1 MLGAA
6 GLSWPPNPLMW
17 GWDGWAEFHMLLTS
31 LIKLKYVG
39 LTLLCVWTQE
49 FVPSVAAFCG
59 DVLSTYCLKE
69 EGNEQHQSKNLRIS
83 SEMLLKDHLSLSLSP
98 VLSLVPSF
106 NDAVWVTGS
115 SDCSQFAVGLCC
127 SPRFCH
133 ALISSINLPL
143 RHWKSQRQQDLKR
156 ETSLFFH
163 SAGTEKHLFKAVQW
177 YRCSPNSSWPSWNS
191 EEGEVGSTTLIY
203 WICYN

>member
-1 MLGAA
+1 
-6 GLSWPPNPLMW
+6 
-17 GWDGWAEFHMLLTS
+17 MLLTS

-106 NDAVWVTGS
+106 NDAV
-115 SDCSQFAVGLCC
+115 
-127 SPRFCH
+127 
-133 ALISSINLPL
+133 
-143 RHWKSQRQQDLKR
+143 
-156 ETSLFFH
+156 
-163 SAGTEKHLFKAVQW
+163 
-177 YRCSPNSSWPSWNS
+177 
-191 EEGEVGSTTLIY
+191 
-203 WICYN
+203 